1 MKKKIIIP
9 VVSVAV
15 LALAGAVAFRGM
27 NRPPDNRIRLS
38 GNIELT
44 EVNIAFKTAGRLLER
59 TVDEGDRVTKGQ
71 IVARLDRDQLLRQ
84 RDREQAAAA
93 SAVSQLAQAETA
105 AEWQKQTLDAD
116 LAQRRADIASAEAR
130 LSELQNGA
138 RPEEI
143 QDAKGGVE
151 NAQAESDRAK
161 RDWERAQVLHQNDDI
176 STSQWDQFRNR
187 NESAQAVLKQ
197 AKERY
202 ALVVEGPRKEVIDA
216 ARGQVERAK
225 ASLRVG
231 EANRLELTRREQEL
245 TTRRAE
251 IERARAQVALINS
264 QLDDTVAA
272 SPVSGVVLVKSADP
286 GEILA
291 PGTTVVTIGDIDHPW
306 LRGYINEKDLGRVKL
321 GAKVKITTDSFPG
334 KIYWGRVT
342 FISSE
347 AEFTPKQIQTN
358 EERVKLVYRVKIDVD
373 NPQHEL
379 KSNMP
384 ADAEIVLGES

>member
-71 IVARLDRDQLLRQ
+71 IIARLDRDQLLRQ

-151 NAQAESDRAK
+151 NAQAE
-161 RDWERAQVLHQNDDI
+161 
-176 STSQWDQFRNR
+176 
-187 NESAQAVLKQ
+187 
-197 AKERY
+197 
-202 ALVVEGPRKEVIDA
+202 
-216 ARGQVERAK
+216 
-225 ASLRVG
+225 
-231 EANRLELTRREQEL
+231 
-245 TTRRAE
+245 
-251 IERARAQVALINS
+251 
-264 QLDDTVAA
+264 
-272 SPVSGVVLVKSADP
+272 
-286 GEILA
+286 
-291 PGTTVVTIGDIDHPW
+291 
-306 LRGYINEKDLGRVKL
+306 
-321 GAKVKITTDSFPG
+321 
-334 KIYWGRVT
+334 
-342 FISSE
+342 
-347 AEFTPKQIQTN
+347 
-358 EERVKLVYRVKIDVD
+358 
-373 NPQHEL
+373 
-379 KSNMP
+379 
-384 ADAEIVLGES
+384 